1 MPFGCHFELIFHGF
15 ICFLHTLLE
24 LHICID
30 FAWNFH
36 EFRSLKFQCPI
47 KYNPFECPIDLGE
60 ALFPSFTAST
70 ETASAISAGSM
81 VDAYT
86 TLVFDVDSIS
96 SIDVEN
102 SGTGT
107 DDSHDLA
114 ELLQRIRF

>member
-81 VDAYT
+81 ADA
-86 TLVFDVDSIS
+86 FSIS
-96 SIDVEN
+96 GEKTEVSLVDGVVLKRDTVLE
-102 SGTGT
+102 SSLETPFSLT
-107 DDSHDLA
+107 LC
-114 ELLQRIRF
+114 